1 MLSSVKRTK
10 LGRNRERSKQGL
22 PFWGEKLSTWVV
34 NKVLPPIKVLYS
46 REPFFEYTMLSF
58 ESDYTEGA
66 HESII
71 RRLAQTNLEQT
82 PGYGLDPYSES
93 AKEKIKQT
101 FGIPDADVFF
111 LVGGTQTNS
120 TVIASMLRDYEG
132 VIAVRTGHIGVH
144 ESGAVEYTGHKVLTL
159 PDHDGKMD
167 AGELEDYLKAF
178 YADGTYEH
186 MVIPGMVYISFPTE
200 FGTIYSKAELEAI
213 HAVCQSYSMPL
224 FIDGAR
230 LGYGLMSEANDIDVK
245 ELPKLCDVFYAG
257 GTKVGALF
265 GEAVVFP
272 KGNAP
277 AHFFTTI
284 KQHGALMAKGR
295 MLGLQFDTLFTDG
308 LYFKIAR
315 HADEMA
321 SMLKGIFLEKGY
333 EIFIDSPTNQQFF
346 VMTRDRAAELHS
358 KVRFE
363 DWCPVDENRIAV
375 RFVTSWATPLENVL
389 ALRKIL

>member
-1 MLSSVKRTK
+1 
-10 LGRNRERSKQGL
+10 
-22 PFWGEKLSTWVV
+22 
-34 NKVLPPIKVLYS
+34 
-46 REPFFEYTMLSF
+46 MLSF

-93 AKEKIKQT
+93 AKEKIRQT
-101 FGIPDADVFF
+101 FGVPDADVFF

-178 YADGTYEH
+178 YSVGTYEH

-213 HAVCQSYSMPL
+213 HAVCQSYSIPL

-230 LGYGLMSEANDIDVK
+230 LGYGLMSEANDVDVK
-245 ELPKLCDVFYAG
+245 DLPNLCDVFYAG

-333 EIFIDSPTNQQFF
+333 EIFIDSPTNQQFPILNTQQMKRLKGKVAF
-346 VMTRDRAAELHS
+346 EVWQKLEDGSAVTRFA
-358 KVRFE
+358 
-363 DWCPVDENRIAV
+363 
-375 RFVTSWATPLENVL
+375 TSWATPAEDVDRLG
-389 ALRKIL
+389 KYMWG

>member
-1 MLSSVKRTK
+1 
-10 LGRNRERSKQGL
+10 
-22 PFWGEKLSTWVV
+22 
-34 NKVLPPIKVLYS
+34 
-46 REPFFEYTMLSF
+46 MLSF

-71 RRLAQTNLEQT
+71 RRLAETNYEQT
-82 PGYGLDPYSES
+82 PGYGLDHYSDS
-93 AKEKIKQT
+93 AKAKIRET
-101 FGIPDADVFF
+101 FGIPGADVFL

-132 VIAVRTGHIGVH
+132 VIAVKTGHIGVH

-159 PDHDGKMD
+159 PDHAGKMD
-167 AGELEDYLKAF
+167 AGELEDYLEAF

-200 FGTIYSKAELEAI
+200 FGTIYSKAELEAL
-213 HAVCQSYSMPL
+213 HSVCRKYSIPL

-230 LGYGLMSEANDIDVK
+230 LGYGLMSEACDVGIK
-245 ELPKLCDVFYAG
+245 ELPGLCDVFYAG

-265 GEAVVFP
+265 GEAVIFP
-272 KGNAP
+272 AGNAP

-308 LYFKIAR
+308 LYFEIAR
-315 HADEMA
+315 HADKMA
-321 SMLKGIFLEKGY
+321 SLLRGIFLDKGY
-333 EIFIDSPTNQQFF
+333 ELYIDSPTNQQFF
-346 VMTRDRAAELHS
+346 IMTRERAKELHS

-363 DWCPVDENRIAV
+363 DWCPVDKDRIAV
-375 RFVTSWATPLENVL
+375 RFVTSWATKEENVQT
-389 ALRKIL
+389 LRDTI

>member
-1 MLSSVKRTK
+1 
-10 LGRNRERSKQGL
+10 
-22 PFWGEKLSTWVV
+22 
-34 NKVLPPIKVLYS
+34 
-46 REPFFEYTMLSF
+46 MLSF

-71 RRLAQTNLEQT
+71 RRLAETNLEQT
-82 PGYGLDPYSES
+82 PGYGNDPYCES
-93 AKEKIKQT
+93 AKARIKET
-101 FGIPDADVFF
+101 FGVPEADVFF

-132 VIAVRTGHIGVH
+132 VVSVGTGHIGVH

-167 AGELEDYLKAF
+167 AGELEAYLEAF
-178 YADGTYEH
+178 YADGTFEH

-200 FGTIYSKAELEAI
+200 FGTIYTKAELEAL
-213 HAVCQSYSMPL
+213 HSVCRKYSLPL

-230 LGYGLMSEANDIDVK
+230 LGYGLMSDSNDIGVK
-245 ELPKLCDVFYAG
+245 EFASLCDVFYAG

-265 GEAVVFP
+265 GEAVVFTHGTP
-272 KGNAP
+272 R
-277 AHFFTTI
+277 HFFTTI

-295 MLGLQFDTLFTDG
+295 MLGLQFDTLFSDG

-315 HADEMA
+315 HAVEMA
-321 SMLKGIFLEKGY
+321 SILKGIFLEKGY
-333 EIFIDSPTNQQFF
+333 RTFIDSPTNQQFF
-346 VMTRDRAAELHS
+346 VMGREKAAELHT

-363 DWCPVDENRIAV
+363 DWCPVDDDNIAV
-375 RFVTSWATPLENVL
+375 RFVTSWATKEENVI
-389 ALRKIL
+389 ALREIL